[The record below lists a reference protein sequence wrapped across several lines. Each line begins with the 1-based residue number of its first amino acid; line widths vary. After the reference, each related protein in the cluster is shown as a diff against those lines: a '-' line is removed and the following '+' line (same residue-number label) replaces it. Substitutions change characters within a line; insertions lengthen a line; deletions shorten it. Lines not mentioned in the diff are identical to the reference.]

1 MVKRKPVLEGAAQ
14 ALGLEF
20 VPNPGDVSTHQVAG
34 TQLLEIS
41 VRDTDPQ
48 RARALADEIANQLIL
63 KSPTASQEQER
74 QTFIQERLA
83 GLESKIQETESG
95 IEEEQE
101 KLEAANSARAIQQY
115 QANIDALQQKL
126 SSYESTYASL
136 LISAQGG
143 ANTISIVERAST
155 PQTPISPNVPETVAL
170 SGAIGL
176 GLAIGG
182 AVLIEFMD
190 DTIKSPEEAVR
201 MSEGE
206 SILATIAEVPGKD
219 YPDRL
224 IAAQQP
230 LSPITEAF
238 RVLRSNI
245 QFASVDNPVHALMV
259 TSPGPSQGKSLTIAN
274 LAVVLAN
281 AGQKVVLVDT
291 DLRRPVLHRVFELP
305 NDEGFCD
312 AILDAQSSTVMQ
324 YAQPTQVENL
334 YLMTS
339 GSIPPNPAELL
350 SSGHATELIDVLK
363 TQADIVL
370 FDSPPTLVVADA
382 AILGAKVDGVLMINE
397 MGNTRRAM
405 ARRAIEE
412 MERAHA
418 RVLGLVINRMAAK
431 YGGEYYYRYYQYYYY
446 RDGERTRRDQP
457 SGPFKWVSNLFGS
470 NGHDVEEPE
479 KHPTQIDR

>member
-1 MVKRKPVLEGAAQ
+1 
-14 ALGLEF
+14 
-20 VPNPGDVSTHQVAG
+20 
-34 TQLLEIS
+34 
-41 VRDTDPQ
+41 
-48 RARALADEIANQLIL
+48 
-63 KSPTASQEQER
+63 
-74 QTFIQERLA
+74 
-83 GLESKIQETESG
+83 
-95 IEEEQE
+95 
-101 KLEAANSARAIQQY
+101 
-115 QANIDALQQKL
+115 
-126 SSYESTYASL
+126 
-136 LISAQGG
+136 
-143 ANTISIVERAST
+143 
-155 PQTPISPNVPETVAL
+155 
-170 SGAIGL
+170 
-176 GLAIGG
+176 
-182 AVLIEFMD
+182 
-190 DTIKSPEEAVR
+190 
-201 MSEGE
+201 
-206 SILATIAEVPGKD
+206 
-219 YPDRL
+219 
-224 IAAQQP
+224 
-230 LSPITEAF
+230 
-238 RVLRSNI
+238 
-245 QFASVDNPVHALMV
+245 
-259 TSPGPSQGKSLTIAN
+259 
-274 LAVVLAN
+274 
-281 AGQKVVLVDT
+281 
-291 DLRRPVLHRVFELP
+291 
-305 NDEGFCD
+305 
-312 AILDAQSSTVMQ
+312 MQ